1 MKKFNKI
8 LSIILSLII
17 VLSFTAC
24 SAGSVLGGTSSGET
38 ELEKYVSENSELIES
53 SFEEGFSS
61 GGMTCD
67 CTVSAEGN
75 TLYFSCNIDG
85 INDLPQD
92 VKDQFAIAMEEQKE
106 VLTSQ
111 FTAIGDEIPMDE
123 VVMEICEEDGDVIV
137 VLNVPLN

>member
-8 LSIILSLII
+8 ISA
-17 VLSFTAC
+17 VLAIAMLLALAACTA
-24 SAGSVLGGTSSGET
+24 APVKEET
-38 ELEKYVSENSELIES
+38 ELEKYVVEYSEIIES

-67 CTVSAEGN
+67 CTVSAEGD

-85 INDLPQD
+85 LNDLPQD

-111 FTAIGDEIPMDE
+111 FTSIGEEIPMDE